1 MATCIHVNIKRLDES
16 AIMPTKATPFVARV
30 DVYST
35 KECEVQPYDKM
46 FIDMGIVMQITAG
59 YYGWIAPHSG
69 LVHQHFLDIGAK
81 VVDPDY
87 TGSLKVLIYNF
98 SKQPYIVKPG
108 DKIAQVIF
116 EKIAQPI
123 LTEVNQVTEQA

>member
-16 AIMPTKATPFVARV
+16 AIMPTKATPFVAGI

-35 KECEVQPYDKM
+35 KEYEVQPYDKM
-46 FIDMGIVMQITAG
+46 LIDMRIVMQIPVG
-59 YYGWIAPHSG
+59 YYGQITPYLG
-69 LVHQHFLDIGAK
+69 LVYHHFLDIGAG
-81 VVDPDY
+81 VVHPDY

-98 SKQPYIVKPG
+98 DKQPYIVKPG